1 MINYSGSYISFIFIF
16 YPLTSNMLDDK
27 LRGNK
32 KPNLASLKI
41 ECPNSDKKV
50 PHSFS
55 NEREPCLMST
65 ININCKYSLK
75 YT

>member
-16 YPLTSNMLDDK
+16 YSLTSNMLDDK

-41 ECPNSDKKV
+41 ECPNSDKKITTQ
-50 PHSFS
+50 F
-55 NEREPCLMST
+55 LQ
-65 ININCKYSLK
+65 
-75 YT
+75 